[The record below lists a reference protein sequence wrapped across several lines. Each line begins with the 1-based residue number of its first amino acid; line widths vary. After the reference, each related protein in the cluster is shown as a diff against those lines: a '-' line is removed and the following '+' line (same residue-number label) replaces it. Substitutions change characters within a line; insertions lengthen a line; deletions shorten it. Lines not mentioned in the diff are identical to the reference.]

1 MSVSSSSRS
10 FTRQDR
16 GARGAAAATDRG
28 YAQGMDARARAED
41 PRSSARHPLFAPYY
55 VLVVV
60 SALAWIVT
68 HPPALD
74 PLPWTGLVV
83 TLGLMILADLV
94 PVRIAGGGF
103 VTPGASLDFAALL
116 LFGGPW
122 TALLNVASTGIAQGM
137 VRRQS
142 TQRVVFN
149 AALYVLMIA
158 AADAAFRAL
167 GGQPGRL
174 ELPGEALALVA
185 CALSYF
191 LVNGLG
197 LSVVLALTG
206 GGSFGRLFQAN
217 YALSALHHL
226 GQLALGALAAFAF
239 VRLGAVALL
248 LFALPI
254 LLAALSFRR
263 YFEMKQDLLE
273 FVRALSEV
281 LEEVDPY
288 TRQHSVRVAE
298 YSKILARALGM
309 SERAV
314 QDLEYGALLHDLGKV
329 GRQYQYIL
337 QKPGRLSLEEQATMR
352 AHPTEGAEI
361 VAKVRALRG
370 ASEIVRNHHERP
382 DGLGYPAGLRGDDIP
397 LGSRIVMVADA
408 YDAMTSD
415 RPYRR
420 AMEPERAAAELSRH
434 AGTQFDPGVVAAL
447 QKLVAAGR
455 FPALAPRLEDAGFDA
470 PPARRGA

>member
-1 MSVSSSSRS
+1 
-10 FTRQDR
+10 
-16 GARGAAAATDRG
+16 
-28 YAQGMDARARAED
+28 
-41 PRSSARHPLFAPYY
+41 
-55 VLVVV
+55 
-60 SALAWIVT
+60 
-68 HPPALD
+68 
-74 PLPWTGLVV
+74 
-83 TLGLMILADLV
+83 
-94 PVRIAGGGF
+94 
-103 VTPGASLDFAALL
+103 
-116 LFGGPW
+116 
-122 TALLNVASTGIAQGM
+122 M

-142 TQRVVFN
+142 AQRVLFN
-149 AALYVLMIA
+149 SGLYVLMIA
-158 AADAAFRAL
+158 AADTVFRSL

-174 ELPGEALALVA
+174 ELPGEAIALIA
-185 CALSYF
+185 CGLTYF

-197 LSVVLALTG
+197 LSTVLALTG
-206 GGSFGRLFQAN
+206 GGTFARLFQAN
-217 YALSALHHL
+217 YAMSALYHL

-239 VRLGAVALL
+239 MRLGAGALL
-248 LFALPI
+248 LFGLPI
-254 LLAALSFRR
+254 LIAALSFRR

-298 YSKILARALGM
+298 YSKILARAMGM
-309 SERAV
+309 SERRV

-361 VAKVRALRG
+361 VAKVRALRN

-420 AMEPERAAAELSRH
+420 AMDPTRAAAELKKH
-434 AGTQFDPGVVAAL
+434 AGTQFDGAVVEAL
-447 QKLVAAGR
+447 ERLIVAGR
-455 FPALAPRLEDAGFDA
+455 FPALAPRLEDAGLDH
-470 PPARRGA
+470 PPVRRGA